1 MRYITPSDLKAKLDK
16 GEELCIIDTRERD
29 KFNECHLPQAISVPQ
44 ISIPTNLDK
53 FPIEGD
59 VVIYCQ
65 YGMKSEQVFLYLKEK
80 AKRRNIYI
88 LEGGIYQWAKDIDS
102 SLPVL

>member
-1 MRYITPSDLKAKLDK
+1 MRYITPADLKAKLDK
-16 GEELCIIDTRERD
+16 GEVFCIIDTRD
-29 KFNECHLPQAISVPQ
+29 GSKFAECHLPGAVSVPQ
-44 ISIPTNLDK
+44 ISIPDNLDK
-53 FPIEGD
+53 FPSEGD
-59 VVIYCQ
+59 VIIYCQ

-88 LEGGIYQWAKDIDS
+88 LEGGIYQWAKDVDS

>member
-1 MRYITPSDLKAKLDK
+1 MRYITPEELKSRLDK
-16 GEELCIIDTRERD
+16 GEQISIIDTRESE
-29 KFNECHLPQAISVPQ
+29 KYSECHLPGAISVPQ

-53 FPIEGD
+53 FPVEGD
-59 VVIYCQ
+59 VIIYCQ

-88 LEGGIYQWAKDIDS
+88 LEGGIYQWAKDVDTT
-102 SLPVL
+102 LPVL

>member
-1 MRYITPSDLKAKLDK
+1 MRYITPADLKARLDK
-16 GEELCIIDTRERD
+16 GDEIHVIDTRERE
-29 KFNECHLPQAISVPQ
+29 KYAECHLPGAISVPQ

-53 FPIEGD
+53 FPTEGD

-80 AKRRNIYI
+80 AKRRNIII

>member
-1 MRYITPSDLKAKLDK
+1 MRYITPADLKAKLDK
-16 GEELCIIDTRERD
+16 GEELCIIDTRESD
-29 KFNECHLPQAISVPQ
+29 KYAECHLPGAVSVPQ

-53 FPIEGD
+53 FPMQGE

-65 YGMKSEQVFLYLKEK
+65 YGMKSEQLFLYLKEK
-80 AKRRNIYI
+80 AKRRNILI
-88 LEGGIYQWAKDIDS
+88 LEGGIYQWAKDVDT